1 MRILVWLFVV
11 LVIGTPTPVKAE
23 VVVAFYSHDLDVG
36 FKTDFPHAFI
46 VVKGETADGRNVDT
60 NYGFTAKSVSPALLM
75 GSVSGTMETL
85 PVSYYKK
92 SVRQFAV
99 KISDVQYDALLSVVE
114 KWRLV
119 KGKSYNLDKRNCIHF
134 VGDVA
139 QTLGLKVVLEK
150 KLIKKPVAFMQ
161 SLIALNPWVRP
172 VTP

>member
-1 MRILVWLFVV
+1 MRILIWLFAI
-11 LVIGTPTPVKAE
+11 LAIGTPAAVKAE
-23 VVVAFYSHDLDVG
+23 VVVAFYSHDLDLG

-46 VVKGETADGRNVDT
+46 VVKGETTDGRNVDT

-99 KISDVQYDALLSVVE
+99 KISDVQYDSLLSVVE
-114 KWRLV
+114 KWRAV

-134 VGDVA
+134 VSDVA
-139 QTLGLKVVLEK
+139 LTLGLKVVLEK